1 VNREIA
7 IALGFFVACH
17 TIGWFGNALQ
27 FMSRWWEARPLITV
41 AIFALPTGAC
51 AYFATRYAYPGFG
64 GSMWGARF
72 LGFSAS
78 WLVFPLLTWALM
90 GESMFTTKTLV
101 CMALSFAIMAVQ
113 IYG

>member
-1 VNREIA
+1 
-7 IALGFFVACH
+7 
-17 TIGWFGNALQ
+17 
-27 FMSRWWEARPLITV
+27 
-41 AIFALPTGAC
+41 
-51 AYFATRYAYPGFG
+51 
-64 GSMWGARF
+64 MWGARF